1 MLRNTVPEEQ
11 LHGMPAL
18 VPLKRLGGAAEVAG
32 LVTYLLSDEGG
43 YCTGGVYMIDGG
55 MTCA

>member
-1 MLRNTVPEEQ
+1 MLRTTIPEEQ
-11 LHGMPAL
+11 LREMPAL
-18 VPLKRLGGAAEVAG
+18 VPLKRLGSTAEVAG

-55 MTCA
+55 MTSA